1 MARTGSLSHVVP
13 IVPAQPPSA
22 PTIRIVGIET
32 SCDETAIGIVE
43 NGRTVL
49 SNAVASSLKLHEP
62 YGGVIP
68 EIAARMHVETIWDVL
83 SQSLSDARLSPEQI
97 DAIAVTQGPGLP
109 GALLVGLAFAKGLAL
124 TLERPLIPVDH
135 LAAHLY
141 AGEMTEPTIE
151 PPYIGLVVSGGHTV
165 LCVAHPDYRYEIL
178 GETKDDAVGEA
189 FDKVAKLLGLGYP
202 GGPVIDR
209 LSDEGRADAVALPRV
224 QTKQPLDFSFS
235 GLKTAVYNYVRRL
248 EKHADVGAMESQEA
262 IGAIAPPNEG
272 PLNHQQIADV
282 AASFQQAAVETLI
295 VRTVRACQRTG
306 INRVVVG
313 GGVACNR
320 RLRSRC
326 AEVAAEHKWQVV
338 FPPASLCVD
347 NGAMVAGIAYPL
359 LQRGRVAALSLS
371 SNPNLCLV

>member
-1 MARTGSLSHVVP
+1 MPRTSVLSRVVP

-83 SQSLSDARLSPEQI
+83 NQSLSDARLSPEQI

-109 GALLVGLAFAKGLAL
+109 GALLIGLAFAKGLAL

-165 LCVAHPDYRYEIL
+165 LCVAHPDCRYEIL

-209 LSDEGRADAVALPRV
+209 LSDEGRAGVVALPRV

-235 GLKTAVYNYVRRL
+235 GLKTAVYNYVQKHTEDL
-248 EKHADVGAMESQEA
+248 AVGSELGAQEKSSQPP
-262 IGAIAPPNEG
+262 APSPER
-272 PLNHQQIADV
+272 ISVADV
-282 AASFQQAAVETLI
+282 AASFQQAAVEILI

-306 INRVVVG
+306 IKRVVVG

-320 RLRSRC
+320 RLRSRF
-326 AEVAAEHKWQVV
+326 AEVAVEHKWQVV